1 MVRVGRVVL
10 NGIFKKHTQSVTAPF
25 KSRSPFVPC
34 ILFSGTRTIYF
45 RPWLSG
51 RIRCGQVS
59 LRRGTLTIITAD
71 TQVVLL
77 VGFNVC
83 CVMPL
88 PTRRKNMVLS
98 QQREPARGEGAK
110 GR

>member
-10 NGIFKKHTQSVTAPF
+10 NGIFKKHTQSVAAPF

-71 TQVVLL
+71 YTSCAPSRFRRVLCHA
-77 VGFNVC
+77 FAN
-83 CVMPL
+83 P
-88 PTRRKNMVLS
+88 S
-98 QQREPARGEGAK
+98 QKHGPVTTT
-110 GR
+110 